1 MWAVSGDRLSG
12 FRATDDADSGPVR
25 LRSGHG
31 SGNSRIQA
39 RNSPCSRVCASP
51 AVPVAW
57 ESFCRMY
64 TNEMKDAVDMLS
76 RILYE
81 DKDIIVA
88 YKPAG
93 LAVQTARLGQQDM
106 VSELKNRRE
115 KGGNSAAAGRGEP
128 YLGLIH
134 RLDQPV
140 EGILAFA
147 RTRAAAASLT
157 GQLRAQGD
165 EGGFCKHYYAVLC
178 GVPDCREG
186 RLEDYLYKQALKNG
200 KHTDYRAVIVNP
212 DTASAE
218 SALGEAAKA
227 RRAVLE
233 YRILEPNKEQGL
245 ALADIR
251 IRTGRFHQIRAQM
264 AHAGLPLLG
273 DLKYGSPEAR
283 ALAAACGVRNV
294 ALCAYSLGFVH
305 PVSGEKMDF
314 RIKPENP
321 AFSSFHLTE
330 KSAARPTWNQ

>member
-1 MWAVSGDRLSG
+1 
-12 FRATDDADSGPVR
+12 
-25 LRSGHG
+25 
-31 SGNSRIQA
+31 
-39 RNSPCSRVCASP
+39 
-51 AVPVAW
+51 
-57 ESFCRMY
+57 MY

-115 KGGNSAAAGRGEP
+115 KGGNSAAVGRGEP

-147 RTRAAAASLT
+147 RTRGAAASLT

-200 KHTDYRAVIVNP
+200 KHTDYRAVIRIPRQRNP
-212 DTASAE
+212 PWGKPRRPGAQSWSTASW
-218 SALGEAAKA
+218 S
-227 RRAVLE
+227 
-233 YRILEPNKEQGL
+233 
-245 ALADIR
+245 R
-251 IRTGRFHQIRAQM
+251 IRSRDLRWRISVSAQAASTRFGPRWPTRACLFW
-264 AHAGLPLLG
+264 A
-273 DLKYGSPEAR
+273 
-283 ALAAACGVRNV
+283 
-294 ALCAYSLGFVH
+294 
-305 PVSGEKMDF
+305 
-314 RIKPENP
+314 
-321 AFSSFHLTE
+321 T
-330 KSAARPTWNQ
+330 

>member
-1 MWAVSGDRLSG
+1 
-12 FRATDDADSGPVR
+12 
-25 LRSGHG
+25 
-31 SGNSRIQA
+31 
-39 RNSPCSRVCASP
+39 
-51 AVPVAW
+51 
-57 ESFCRMY
+57 MY

-115 KGGNSAAAGRGEP
+115 KGGNSAAVGCGEP

-147 RTRAAAASLT
+147 RTRGAAASLT

-330 KSAARPTWNQ
+330 KSVARPTWNQ

>member
-1 MWAVSGDRLSG
+1 
-12 FRATDDADSGPVR
+12 
-25 LRSGHG
+25 
-31 SGNSRIQA
+31 
-39 RNSPCSRVCASP
+39 
-51 AVPVAW
+51 
-57 ESFCRMY
+57 
-64 TNEMKDAVDMLS
+64 MLS

-81 DKDIIVA
+81 DKDIIAA

-106 VSELKNRRE
+106 VSELKNHLCRE
-115 KGGNSAAAGRGEP
+115 RGGNSTAAGRGEP

-178 GVPDCREG
+178 GIPDCREG

-200 KHTDYRAVIVNP
+200 KHTDYKAVV
-212 DTASAE
+212 DTQGHPQGLGGQRSPADAEESGAS
-218 SALGEAAKA
+218 L
-227 RRAVLE
+227 AVLE
-233 YRILEPNKEQGL
+233 YRVLELSKEQGL

-283 ALAAACGVRNV
+283 ALAAARGVRNV
-294 ALCAYSLGFVH
+294 ALCAYRLGFVH

-314 RIKPENP
+314 RIEPENP
-321 AFSSFHLTE
+321 AFSSFHLIE
-330 KSAARPTWNQ
+330 KSAASRTWNQ